1 MLALALVTG
10 LDALWGL
17 LRTIDV
23 PPSSDDLELAANALT
38 ALAITSLQYVVL
50 RVVLNYRSAAATAWI
65 PTSVALFVVE
75 DFVAIYW
82 FRDQMPAVIGFGFWA
97 ILSLG
102 QGLVL
107 ADMLGRRSAVPLWL
121 VAMGV
126 VLGAIF
132 LVGLIPGNLSGMNM
146 LVQAVVGGAI
156 VGLIYGGISGG
167 FLLLLVRLAVRKPP
181 QAPELQ
187 ARASG
192 RSRSPSVRLCR
203 PVQVRSSG
211 ARSASR

>member
-1 MLALALVTG
+1 MWCAWTFAAIFGVMLALALVTG

-146 LVQAVVGGAI
+146 LVQAVVGSAI
-156 VGLIYGGISGG
+156 VGLIYGGITGG

-187 ARASG
+187 GESELL
-192 RSRSPSVRLCR
+192 VRL
-203 PVQVRSSG
+203 
-211 ARSASR
+211 

>member
-146 LVQAVVGGAI
+146 LVQAVVGSAI
-156 VGLIYGGISGG
+156 VGLIYGGITGG

-187 ARASG
+187 GESELL
-192 RSRSPSVRLCR
+192 VRL
-203 PVQVRSSG
+203 
-211 ARSASR
+211 